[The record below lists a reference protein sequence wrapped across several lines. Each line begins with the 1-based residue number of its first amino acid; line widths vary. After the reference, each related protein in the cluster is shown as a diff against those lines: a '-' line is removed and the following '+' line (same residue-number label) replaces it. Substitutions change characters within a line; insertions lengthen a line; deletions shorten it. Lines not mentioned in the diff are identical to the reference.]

1 MTIDF
6 KKIHDEFK
14 LIIAEINKANRI
26 IIFRHEMPDYDALGS
41 QMGLYTFIK
50 ENYPSKEVFYVGDS
64 HRSFIPSLFP
74 EIKEDPSIFDKPYLA
89 IVVDTGNVKRVASN
103 NEFRNATSIIK
114 IDHHPNVEPFGN
126 INCVYPSLS
135 SCAELISLLIFSMK
149 KRKQI
154 ISKEA
159 ATYLYIGI
167 VGDTGRF
174 LYPDTSSMTFRIAGD
189 LCDIGIDKDDIYNKM
204 YAQSMEELEFL
215 KWVLNNYKITKEGT
229 CYYVIDD
236 ATCKRLGILPS
247 EGKLHI
253 NTFRNVEGVKCVAS
267 ITEDVSRNE
276 WRVSLRG
283 TLKGVEEVAKKYRG
297 GGHKF
302 ASGAKLLDISELDS
316 LIKDLDEAK

>member
-174 LYPDTSSMTFRIAGD
+174 LYPDTS
-189 LCDIGIDKDDIYNKM
+189 
-204 YAQSMEELEFL
+204 
-215 KWVLNNYKITKEGT
+215 
-229 CYYVIDD
+229 
-236 ATCKRLGILPS
+236 
-247 EGKLHI
+247 
-253 NTFRNVEGVKCVAS
+253 
-267 ITEDVSRNE
+267 
-276 WRVSLRG
+276 
-283 TLKGVEEVAKKYRG
+283 
-297 GGHKF
+297 
-302 ASGAKLLDISELDS
+302 
-316 LIKDLDEAK
+316 